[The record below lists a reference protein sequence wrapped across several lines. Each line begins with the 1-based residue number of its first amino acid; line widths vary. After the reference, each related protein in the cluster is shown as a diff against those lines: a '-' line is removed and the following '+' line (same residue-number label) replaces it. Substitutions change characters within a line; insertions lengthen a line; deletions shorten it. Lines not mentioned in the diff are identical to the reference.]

1 MFPYNLGLFSK
12 YTKNEAKDLINSIIS
27 QYNADSYTDI
37 VEYKPSLT
45 ATRVYVYLDYSKLNN
60 LSGVDDELNGLQNT
74 ITLNSLVGSATT
86 NAFEEA
92 LKNTMKE
99 EEGKENEN
107 MFRLPNSDEIND
119 LKIPSESGEVDMQ
132 SGILNFVLKKNRY
145 YLRRV
150 TNNETGAVT
159 TAPYLKEEDIV
170 WYLPACGQ
178 FPSNTNINAANYW
191 SSTAVDDGV
200 NAYLGSGTD
209 KRTNR
214 HKVIA
219 VRNN

>member
-1 MFPYNLGLFSK
+1 
-12 YTKNEAKDLINSIIS
+12 
-27 QYNADSYTDI
+27 
-37 VEYKPSLT
+37 
-45 ATRVYVYLDYSKLNN
+45 
-60 LSGVDDELNGLQNT
+60 
-74 ITLNSLVGSATT
+74 
-86 NAFEEA
+86 
-92 LKNTMKE
+92 MKE

-107 MFRLPNSDEIND
+107 MFRLPNPEEIND

-178 FPSNTNINAANYW
+178 FSSNTNINAANYW